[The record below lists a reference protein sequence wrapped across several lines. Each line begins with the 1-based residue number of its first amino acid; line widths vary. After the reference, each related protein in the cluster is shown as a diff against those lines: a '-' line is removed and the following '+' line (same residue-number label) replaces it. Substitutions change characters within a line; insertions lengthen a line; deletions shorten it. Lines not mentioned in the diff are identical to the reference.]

1 MGGGGR
7 ERWREER
14 ERERERETKI
24 ERRKLKDIQS
34 LCAGGIVVSIAPFQ
48 L

>member
-1 MGGGGR
+1 MGGERGGGR
-7 ERWREER
+7 RGK
-14 ERERERETKI
+14 ERERETKI

-34 LCAGGIVVSIAPFQ
+34 LCTGGIVVSIAPFQ